1 MCPTPPSVPSA
12 SFPEIETLIPH
23 RAPHRHVSRIVSVDG
38 LRAVAEGDFVPA
50 DVSGHFPGRP
60 IIPGV
65 VMVESLAQTLCALAT
80 LSGEHGQMV
89 LTGIEKARF
98 RGMASPPCTLRF
110 EVEVT
115 ERRLGLTWAKGR
127 VLRGAD
133 VLCSAT
139 LQAAI
144 VAEELVQAA
153 MNAAGPS
160 AR

>member
-1 MCPTPPSVPSA
+1 MCPTPPVDPITG
-12 SFPEIETLIPH
+12 FPDIETLIPH

-38 LRAVAEGDFVPA
+38 LKAVAEGDFMPA

-89 LTGIEKARF
+89 LTGVEKARF

-133 VLCSAT
+133 LLCSAT
-139 LQAAI
+139 LQAAM
-144 VAEELVQAA
+144 VPEDVVQAA
-153 MNAAGPS
+153 LKAAGPLTP
-160 AR
+160 